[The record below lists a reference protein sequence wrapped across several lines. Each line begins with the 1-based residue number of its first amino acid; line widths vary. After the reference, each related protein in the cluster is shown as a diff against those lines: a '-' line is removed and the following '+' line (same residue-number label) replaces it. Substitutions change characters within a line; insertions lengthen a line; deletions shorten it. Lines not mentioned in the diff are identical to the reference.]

1 LPLFPFVPVRME
13 PATRTDASVGEFQ
26 ARVWSGVQF

>member
-1 LPLFPFVPVRME
+1 ME